1 MEKNTENIWIMT
13 EKNDCIKYF
22 FLFNSA
28 NVPLLFSTIL
38 DGDAKIGNETKL
50 VQNQFKPYT

>member
-1 MEKNTENIWIMT
+1 MT
-13 EKNDCIKYF
+13 AKNDCIKHF

-28 NVPLLFSTIL
+28 NVQLLFSTIL
-38 DGDAKIGNETKL
+38 DGHAKIGNETKL